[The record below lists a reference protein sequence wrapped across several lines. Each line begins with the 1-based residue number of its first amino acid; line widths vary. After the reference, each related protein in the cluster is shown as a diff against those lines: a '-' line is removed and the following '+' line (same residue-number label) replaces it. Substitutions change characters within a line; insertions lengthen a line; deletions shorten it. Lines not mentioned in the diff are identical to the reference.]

1 MTFPHLRTHCQA
13 MQGQGPLAS
22 ARGRLAS
29 PGGPRSQTQERR
41 AKARLEAP
49 PCPEAG
55 VPLGEPHTHAALFL
69 SVPVCCWGRGGMNAG
84 RAPGCALGVPRA
96 RDSSPLPPNPSLLSP
111 KRPPCRLSVSVPCP
125 TARRAPR
132 REGPILVPAFPF
144 HGSGAMDQVAR
155 GGATPS
161 ICGRRAGLTT
171 HLPAT
176 SWGRGGGGT

>member
-125 TARRAPR
+125 T
-132 REGPILVPAFPF
+132 
-144 HGSGAMDQVAR
+144 
-155 GGATPS
+155 
-161 ICGRRAGLTT
+161 GRRA
-171 HLPAT
+171 HLGDLVLARLPLSRQRCHGPGCERWGNSFDMWPE
-176 SWGRGGGGT
+176 SWPDYASASYVLG